1 MTLGTAARRKD
12 LSVLGQRALAA
23 ATGTVAMSILAA
35 LLVVAILLAAIGQ
48 NPLEVYAALFE
59 GSLTG
64 RGLVTTLQ
72 RAVPLIGLSIALV
85 FSFRAGVF
93 NLGGEGQVVVGALAG
108 TAAALA
114 VPGPGI
120 VVILVS
126 CLVAMLASAALA
138 AVPGLIQVK
147 LGPPVLITSLL
158 LNYVAVAGASWVIA
172 AFLKDPQA
180 SEQSTRT
187 ISDDARIGAFLPAD
201 SPLGAAIGEALGG
214 NNVLVLASRG
224 LNWSFLIVIAIVLFT
239 VFFNRRTVTGFESG
253 VVGLNAHFAQ
263 IVGIRSDRVVMM
275 SLMVG
280 GAISGLIGMLLI
292 LGTNYRMIDGELQST
307 GFATTAL
314 LVVLLGRSTPLGVVL
329 AGFFFSV
336 LQVGGEQ
343 LNRTFA
349 LSPAIASII
358 QALVIFFVVLR
369 VGIPHLTRHLRKRAE
384 AAAIGA
390 TAEDVPDAV
399 TMPVDAVLKKG
410 ADVE

>member
-1 MTLGTAARRKD
+1 MSTVAIARRRD
-12 LSVLGQRALAA
+12 WTVAGRRILAA
-23 ATGTVAMSILAA
+23 VTGTVTVSILSA
-35 LLVVAILLAAIGQ
+35 LLVVAILLLAIGQ
-48 NPLEVYAALFE
+48 NPIEVYLALFE

-93 NLGGEGQVVVGALAG
+93 NLGGEGQVVIGALAG
-108 TAAALA
+108 TAAALTL
-114 VPGPGI
+114 PGPGLM
-120 VVILVS
+120 VIIGS
-126 CLVAMLASAALA
+126 CAVAMLAAAALA
-138 AVPGLIQVK
+138 ALPGLIQVR

-158 LNYVAVAGASWVIA
+158 LNYVAVAAASWAIA
-172 AFLKDPQA
+172 AFLKDPLA

-187 ISDDARIGAFLPAD
+187 IADDARIAALIPAD
-201 SPLGAAIGEALGG
+201 SALGTAMGETLGG
-214 NNVLVLASRG
+214 NNVIVLATRG
-224 LNWSFLIVIAIVLFT
+224 LNWSFVIVIAIVLFT

-253 VVGLNAHFAQ
+253 IVGLNATFARN
-263 IVGIRSDRVVMM
+263 VGIRSDRVVMV

-314 LVVLLGRSTPLGVVL
+314 LVVLLGRSAPLGVVL

-343 LNRTFA
+343 LNRSFE

-369 VGIPHLTRHLRKRAE
+369 LGIPHLTQLLRKRAE

-390 TAEDVPDAV
+390 SVDDVPDPISV
-399 TMPVDAVLKKG
+399 PVDASTGKEEAK
-410 ADVE
+410 